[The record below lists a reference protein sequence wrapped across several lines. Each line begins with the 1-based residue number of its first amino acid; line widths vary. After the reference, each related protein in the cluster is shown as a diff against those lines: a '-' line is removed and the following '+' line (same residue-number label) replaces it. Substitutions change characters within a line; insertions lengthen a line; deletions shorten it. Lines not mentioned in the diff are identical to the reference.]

1 MTDGLNLEMDGIITE
16 QRLLQRRKAAA
27 EQERL
32 NQELQDMVN
41 LHQCKRGIFCLVKQ
55 AKVTYEK
62 DHSNHRL
69 SYKLPAKR
77 QKLLLMVGERPIT
90 VTQQSVETEGCLHF
104 PCQGPE
110 DLCTLIKTLCGL
122 RDLIPFN

>member
-1 MTDGLNLEMDGIITE
+1 MTDSLNLEMDGISTE
-16 QRLLQRRKAAA
+16 QRLLHRRRAAA

-32 NQELQDMVN
+32 QQELQDMIN

-55 AKVTYEK
+55 AKVNYQK
-62 DHSNHRL
+62 NANDHRL
-69 SYKLPAKR
+69 SYKLPSQR
-77 QKLLLMVGERPIT
+77 QKLVLIIGDKPIT
-90 VTQQSVETEGCLHF
+90 VTQHSVETEGCLHC

-122 RDLIPFN
+122 RDLIPFT